1 MAKKIVVIDD
11 EPDILKVLLFRLKA
25 LGCEIFPAATGT
37 DGLALIAAHT
47 PDLIMVDYRLPDMD
61 GLEIAKRVRGMDAVK
76 DKPILLVSASSG
88 EDMRSLLKGSGITD
102 YVLKPF
108 DPAKL
113 LETIKK
119 YL

>member
-1 MAKKIVVIDD
+1 MPKKIVVIDD
-11 EPDILKVLLFRLKA
+11 EPDILRVLAFRLKV
-25 LGCEIFPAATGT
+25 LGCEIFLAATGKG
-37 DGLALIAAHT
+37 GLDLIAAHK

-61 GLEIAKRVRGMDAVK
+61 GLEIARKVRETDPVK
-76 DKPILLVSASSG
+76 DVPILLVSASSG
-88 EDMRSLLKGSGITD
+88 EDMHSLLKGSGIND

-113 LETIKK
+113 LETVKK